1 MSKEIKVE
9 ITEETFEH
17 LGYAVQEAEI
27 VNESLQPLWEALGDI
42 TYRAKTQKGKSFY
55 LLQVVGLVMLTDDEA
70 TLNVT
75 LLPENNT
82 ENIPEKTDE

>member
-17 LGYAVQEAEI
+17 LGYAVSEAEI
-27 VNESLQPLWEALGDI
+27 VNESLRPLKEALGDI
-42 TYRAKTQKGKSFY
+42 AYLAKTQKGKSFY
-55 LLQVVGLVMLTDDEA
+55 LLQVVGRVMLTDDEA

-82 ENIPEKTDE
+82 ENVPEKTDE